1 MLCGAILV
9 GGQSRR
15 MGRPKAL
22 LQIRGI
28 PLVEQIA
35 HVLSPF
41 CFQVVAVG
49 PQQLAASIAA
59 VPDLYPGAGP
69 LGGLLSALEARAE
82 GCDRMV
88 VVACDLINIQ
98 APVINALLA
107 ADLDHIDAVM
117 AHTDR
122 LQPLC
127 GLWNPRCLPVLQ
139 NAFDAGERSMNGVI
153 KSLAIVSVP
162 IEADLLANVNTP
174 DDLYQA
180 RK

>member
-1 MLCGAILV
+1 MLCAAILV

-22 LQIRGI
+22 VEVNGI

-35 HVLSPF
+35 QVLSPF

-49 PQQLAASIAA
+49 PRELAASIPA
-59 VPDLYPGAGP
+59 VQDLYPGDGP
-69 LGGLLSALEARAE
+69 LGALLSALEARPE

-88 VVACDLINIQ
+88 VVACDLINIE
-98 APVINALLA
+98 AAVIKALLA
-107 ADLDHIDAVM
+107 ADLDHIDAVI

-122 LQPLC
+122 IQPLC
-127 GLWNPRCLPVLQ
+127 GLWNPACRPILQ
-139 NAFDAGERSMNGVI
+139 TAFDAGERSMNGVI
-153 KSLAIVSVP
+153 KSLAIVYVP
-162 IEADLLANVNTP
+162 IDANLLVNVNTP

-180 RK
+180 QK